1 VPTRPAADTSSRP
14 SQAKRITIRDV
25 AREAGVSVTTV
36 STALSGNGRLAADT
50 RERVSAAAQRLGY
63 VASPSA
69 RFLRSARTGSIGL
82 CLPDQVLSLEY
93 YMQLAFGAAAEAM
106 AHDLAL
112 TLVPP
117 NASTAQLAG
126 MPVEGMIVVD
136 PLIDD
141 PILTRLRPSGLPV
154 VTCEVDPSGRQH
166 AGSVAG
172 DNTAGVRRMLDHLTA
187 QGAVTVAVIAP
198 PETTSWSIESLA
210 AYRGF
215 CSDHGIPVRLATVG
229 FVSTPES
236 ERAAVEQILAGG
248 PVDAILSLPDGGA
261 AAALQ
266 VAGAHGLRVPQD
278 IMIASGVDSAVMALS
293 TPQITALELNPREM
307 GGRATSMLA
316 RLLSGHSAGESELVP
331 VELVPRASTAR
342 RA

>member
-1 VPTRPAADTSSRP
+1 MPTTPAANTSGP
-14 SQAKRITIRDV
+14 TPHTKRITIRDV
-25 AREAGVSVTTV
+25 AREAQVSVTTV
-36 STALSGNGRLAADT
+36 STALSGNGRLAAET
-50 RERVSAAAQRLGY
+50 RDRVSAAAERLGY

-141 PILTRLRPSGLPV
+141 PMLARLNASALPV
-154 VTCEVDPSGRQH
+154 VTCEVDPSGGQH

-172 DNTAGVRRMLDHLTA
+172 DNTAGVRRMLDHLTE
-187 QGAVTVAVIAP
+187 QGAVTIAVIAP

-210 AYRGF
+210 AYRAF
-215 CSDHGIPVRLATVG
+215 CSERGIPFALATVG

-236 ERAAVEQILAGG
+236 ERAAVEQILSAG

-278 IMIASGVDSAVMALS
+278 ILIASGVDSAVMALS

-307 GGRATSMLA
+307 GGRATAMLA
-316 RLLSGHSAGESELVP
+316 RLLSGQAADAVELVP

-342 RA
+342 LG

>member
-1 VPTRPAADTSSRP
+1 MPTTTAADTDGTSP
-14 SQAKRITIRDV
+14 PAKRITIRDV
-25 AREAGVSVTTV
+25 AREAQVSVTTV
-36 STALSGNGRLAADT
+36 STALSGNGRLAAET

-117 NASTAQLAG
+117 NASKTQLAA

-141 PILTRLRPSGLPV
+141 PMLARLAVSGLPV
-154 VTCEVDPSGRQH
+154 VTCEVDPSGGHH

-187 QGAVTVAVIAP
+187 QGAVTIAVIAP

-210 AYRGF
+210 AYRDF
-215 CSDHGIPVRLATVG
+215 CAERGIPERLATVG

-236 ERAAVEQILAGG
+236 ERAAVEQLLAAG

-266 VAGAHGLRVPQD
+266 VAGTHGLRVPQD
-278 IMIASGVDSAVMALS
+278 ILVASGVDSAVMALS

-316 RLLSGHSAGESELVP
+316 GLLSGQSGASAERVP

-342 RA
+342 LG